1 MNESIQQ
8 EKDVQTL
15 KLTGDCSVQNATEV
29 LQLFSQALETAQS
42 LALDLSEVEK
52 SDISLMQIICA
63 AHQSFAARE
72 KGIKL
77 AGLPSEPVMETWK
90 SGGFGQVCLFGREE
104 CLFKEVGV
112 NG

>member
-1 MNESIQQ
+1 MNNSMQQNDIQI
-8 EKDVQTL
+8 L

-72 KGIKL
+72 KCIRL
-77 AGLPSEPVMETWK
+77 SGLPSEPVMETWK